1 MKKKKGR
8 FRVRTCLH
16 KYFRVPV
23 LSDEEWNLLFKVQKL
38 LAPFTAVTKYLQ
50 PRPLAHLSAIIPFY
64 QVIKTK
70 MEEAGED
77 ELSDARHAI
86 LIDLRSRIWDYMSE
100 GQQKIVCVA
109 TFLDPRF
116 KDRFFKD
123 FIYNPKVTKANDSVK
138 KKRSF
143 QEYLVNAVIEAFVPV
158 AQNEIKQEVD
168 LKEHESDVEDEF
180 KAFARAHAPKRLRRE
195 LPENDEFRR
204 LVEQVCTDY
213 FT

>member
-1 MKKKKGR
+1 VKKKKGR
-8 FRVRTCLH
+8 IRVRTCLH

-100 GQQKIVCVA
+100 GQQKIVCIA

-123 FIYNPKVTKANDSVK
+123 FIYNPKVTTKANDSAK
-138 KKRSF
+138 NYTFRNT
-143 QEYLVNAVIEAFVPV
+143 LL
-158 AQNEIKQEVD
+158 AQSSRPSYQ
-168 LKEHESDVEDEF
+168 
-180 KAFARAHAPKRLRRE
+180 LRRTKS
-195 LPENDEFRR
+195 NRR
-204 LVEQVCTDY
+204 WS
-213 FT
+213 